1 MTVIM
6 IYLGDDRSSQ
16 RVLKL
21 LEVLLSETAAA
32 DEKKQI
38 LQEDFEIKMTHN
50 LESEVSGMCNLSD
63 GIEERATARGIAR
76 GIAQG
81 IEQGIAQ
88 GMERGMAQGMERG
101 MAQGMERGMAQGRA
115 QGIEQGIAQ
124 GTVQSI
130 LSLMHSLKLTVQQA
144 MEALEIPQSEQGK
157 YETMIKQM
165 DAK

>member
-1 MTVIM
+1 M

-63 GIEERATARGIAR
+63 GIEERATARGIAC
-76 GIAQG
+76 GMAQG
-81 IEQGIAQ
+81 IEQ
-88 GMERGMAQGMERG
+88 G

>member
-1 MTVIM
+1 M

-50 LESEVSGMCNLSD
+50 LEREVSGMCNLSD

-76 GIAQG
+76 GMAQG
-81 IEQGIAQ
+81 IEQG
-88 GMERGMAQGMERG
+88 M
-101 MAQGMERGMAQGRA
+101 
-115 QGIEQGIAQ
+115 AQ
-124 GTVQSI
+124 GTVQGI
-130 LSLMHSLKLTVQQA
+130 LSLMDSLKLTVQDA
-144 MEALEIPQSEQGK
+144 MAALKIPQSEQGK
-157 YETMIKQM
+157 YEAMIKQM
-165 DAK
+165 NAK